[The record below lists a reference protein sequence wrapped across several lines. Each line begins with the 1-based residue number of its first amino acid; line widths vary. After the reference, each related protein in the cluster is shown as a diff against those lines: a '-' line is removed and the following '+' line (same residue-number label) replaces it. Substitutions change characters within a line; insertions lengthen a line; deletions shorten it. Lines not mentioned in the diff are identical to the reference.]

1 MRSRRFS
8 AHEDGGHIDIEFVR
22 VLFEPAKGAIDV
34 LDHLG
39 MGVARRLAVIN
50 AGDKVSRRGDAGGES
65 FARFGPAAHPTA
77 AVYVDKDLLPALFFR
92 AQGTIDVQIKP
103 FVVFVKAYAPPFVQK
118 DGCAEVVD
126 GEHAHDLVAQPAAES
141 IGIFDAE
148 SDLFGEFFR
157 LCPRFCRVLQ

>member
-1 MRSRRFS
+1 MRPRRFS
-8 AHEDGGHIDIEFVR
+8 AHEHGGHVDIEFVR

-39 MGVARRLAVIN
+39 VGVARRLAVIN

-103 FVVFVKAYAPPFVQK
+103 FVVFVKAYAPLFVQK